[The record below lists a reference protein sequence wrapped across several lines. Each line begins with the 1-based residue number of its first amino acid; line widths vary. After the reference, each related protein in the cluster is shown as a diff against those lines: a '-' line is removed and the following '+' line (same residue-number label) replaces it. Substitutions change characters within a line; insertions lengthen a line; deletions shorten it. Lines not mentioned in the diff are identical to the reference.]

1 MLLEAK
7 KTGIPEEVVKAVV
20 ARAQSSKVE
29 EPRAQS
35 SKVEELN
42 HKLQEIQESI
52 RYFEHNY
59 GMKTAEFYGKFIRGE
74 AGDATDFFE
83 WKARKELN
91 DELTEERSALLAV
104 I

>member
-7 KTGIPEEVVKAVV
+7 KTGIPEEVVRDVV
-20 ARAQSSKVE
+20 ARTL
-29 EPRAQS
+29 R

-52 RYFEHNY
+52 RYFERKY
-59 GMKTAEFYGKFIRGE
+59 GMKTAEFYGKFTRGE
-74 AGDATDFFE
+74 AGDELDFFE
-83 WKARKELN
+83 WKALKELN

-104 I
+104 V